1 MAHTLNKNHQA
12 VTVNWFIEW
21 YATSVLVSHALP
33 PAVNFASIHAK
44 YHSNFYGH
52 KP

>member
-1 MAHTLNKNHQA
+1 MAQTLNNNLQTVA
-12 VTVNWFIEW
+12 VNWLIEW
-21 YATSVLVSHALP
+21 YATSVFVSRALP

-44 YHSNFYGH
+44 NHSNFYGH